1 MSMDI
6 KTLQKYYHGFWIE
19 QPLGNNA
26 FSFHQRK
33 NRKIYVAPLI
43 SGDLAGLAAGEE
55 IAFSEVDEGQ
65 EINRRG
71 LKQFLYLSRRDGFPQ
86 KAGKDIF
93 IFDNHHHAFFFW
105 MAGLKA
111 GKLNKGGV
119 LVHVDQHSDMREPEE
134 YFPWNGREEID
145 LGRVFDYTNFH
156 LNVGNFIRPALEA
169 GIFSAVE
176 IIDSSFAFEREFSGG
191 IALDID
197 ADIFAEEMNYIDR
210 DYKIARIRR
219 YIAAA
224 GFITIASSPYFIEQ
238 ERAIGVIR
246 ELLEEP

>member
-1 MSMDI
+1 MQ
-6 KTLQKYYHGFWIE
+6 TYYNGFWVD

-26 FSFHQRK
+26 FSYDQRK
-33 NRKIYVAPLI
+33 NRKIYVAPLS
-43 SGDLAGLAAGEE
+43 SGDPAALAAGEE

-71 LKQFLYLSRRDGFPQ
+71 LKQFIYLQ

-93 IFDNHHHAFFFW
+93 IFDNHNHAFCFW

-111 GKLNKGGV
+111 GKLKKGGV
-119 LVHVDQHSDMREPEE
+119 LVHVDQHSDMREPAR
-134 YFPWNGREEID
+134 YFLWNGREAIN
-145 LGRVFDYTNFH
+145 LKKVFDYTNFH
-156 LNVGNFIRPALEA
+156 LNVGNFIRPALES
-169 GIFSAVE
+169 GIFSTVE
-176 IIDSSFAFEREFSGG
+176 IIDSSAAFEREFSRG
-191 IALDID
+191 IVLDID
-197 ADIFAEEMNYIDR
+197 ADIFSTEMGYIDY

>member
-6 KTLQKYYHGFWIE
+6 KTLQKYYHGFWID

-26 FSFHQRK
+26 FSYQQRK
-33 NRKIYVAPLI
+33 QRQIYVAPLV
-43 SGDLAGLAAGEE
+43 SGDPAGLAVGEE
-55 IAFSEVDEGQ
+55 IAFSEVDEEQ

-71 LKQFLYLSRRDGFPQ
+71 LKQFIYLQ

-93 IFDNHHHAFFFW
+93 IFDNHNHAFFFW

-111 GKLNKGGV
+111 GKLKKGSV
-119 LVHVDQHSDMREPEE
+119 LVHVDQHSDMREPEI
-134 YFPWNGREEID
+134 YFPWDGKEEID
-145 LGRVFDYTNFH
+145 LQTVFDYTNFH
-156 LNVGNFIRPALEA
+156 LNVGNFIRPALKL
-169 GIFSAVE
+169 GIFSTVE

-191 IALDID
+191 IVLDID
-197 ADIFAEEMNYIDR
+197 ADIFSGEMNYIDR

-238 ERAIGVIR
+238 ERAIAVIR
-246 ELLEEP
+246 ELLEELYSS